1 MPSKLSMS
9 RPIRRE
15 PVTPFELD
23 FSFSQL
29 GHDETEACYA
39 AYERER
45 QVARA
50 GDRARLAKA
59 REFHFVGGML

>member
-1 MPSKLSMS
+1 MN
-9 RPIRRE
+9 RTIRRK
-15 PVTPFELD
+15 PLAPLDVD

-29 GHDETEACYA
+29 GDDETEACSA

-45 QVARA
+45 QAERA